1 MVSSAISSESLLK
14 LVQAGIVSS
23 LSQWPGQILFLLAD
37 LGVLGS
43 VLGLVLN
50 PRHHKKKAAL
60 LKAARAFTVG
70 DLDHR
75 LPPPGRGKWREL
87 TRTLNHLADRLQAN
101 ALSLGEW
108 EKIFD
113 IIPDQI
119 MVLDLKQ
126 RVTCLNRAAAEY
138 LGLSPEEALGRPC
151 YELVHSRAAAPPACP
166 FTRALKEGVQKQYE
180 FYSEARGRHF
190 LVSVD
195 ILRNQAG
202 EIVGAVHV
210 SRDITAFKEMQGEL
224 VETSGF
230 LNQVIESAPLAITV
244 VNREGRFTRANPQF
258 SREYGYAP
266 SEVIGRHYS
275 ELYACEAEMGQLL
288 AELRERGEVLGRQV
302 RFRHREGRE
311 VHTRISIRK
320 LYGARGELLGS
331 VGLGRNISEEVS
343 LRRQLEQAQKLEAI
357 ASLAGGLAHNFN
369 NLLMVITGLT
379 SLMLARLKPG
389 HPLYEDLREIEN
401 QVRTGREL
409 TQRLLTF
416 ARSAHSEIQ
425 PLDLNGLV
433 AATAGMFARTHPDLA
448 IVSELSRD
456 LPAVAG
462 DPGQLQQVLMNLL
475 INAWQAM
482 PGGGQIT
489 LSTRVVTL
497 EDWQDPA
504 WELKPGPYVEL
515 SVRDTGSGMDEETL
529 DCLFEPFFT
538 TKAPGQGTGL
548 GLPSAYRIVKG
559 HGGAIQVQ
567 SQKGEGSTFTLLL
580 PASATPFQAPA
591 FPEGRLILGQGT
603 ILAVEDDAV
612 LRQVATRLLQKLG
625 YRVLEAANGQRAL
638 EIFQERQGEI
648 DLVLLDLVMPGLS
661 GFQTLERLRALQPRV
676 RVLLCSGHGEA
687 PGDHLPPD
695 VGFLPKPYSLEFL
708 SQKVAEIL
716 QDGQRLGP
724 GPDA

>member
-1 MVSSAISSESLLK
+1 MVRSVISPESLFK
-14 LVQAGIVSS
+14 LVQAGIDSS
-23 LSQWPGQILFLLAD
+23 LSLWPGSVLFLLAG

-43 VLGLVLN
+43 VLGLVLS

-70 DLDHR
+70 DLAHR
-75 LPPPGRGKWREL
+75 LPPPGRGKRREL
-87 TRTLNHLADRLQAN
+87 ARTLNQLAARLKEN
-101 ALSLGEW
+101 ALSRGEW

-119 MVLDLKQ
+119 MVLDMEQ
-126 RVTCLNRAAAEY
+126 RVTRLNRAAAEY

-151 YELVHSRAAAPPACP
+151 YELINGRTAAPPACP
-166 FTRALKEGVQKQYE
+166 FTQAVKEGVQKQYE

-190 LVSVD
+190 LATVD
-195 ILRNQAG
+195 ILGNEAG

-210 SRDITAFKEMQGEL
+210 ARDITAFKEMQREL
-224 VETSGF
+224 VETSSF

-244 VNREGRFTRANPQF
+244 ANREGRFTRVNPQF
-258 SREYGYAP
+258 TAEYGYAA
-266 SEVIGRHYS
+266 EEILGRHFS
-275 ELYACEAEMGQLL
+275 ELYASEAEMGQLL
-288 AELRERGEVLGRQV
+288 AELRQRGEVLGRQV

-311 VHTRISIRK
+311 VPTRISIRK
-320 LYGARGELLGS
+320 LYGAGGELLGS

-379 SLMLARLKPG
+379 SLMLARLEPG
-389 HPLYEDLREIEN
+389 HHLYGDLVEIDN
-401 QVRTGREL
+401 QVRIGREL

-416 ARSAHSEIQ
+416 ARGARSEIQ
-425 PLDLNGLV
+425 PLDLNELV
-433 AATAGMFARTHPDLA
+433 AATAGMFARTRPDLA
-448 IVSELSRD
+448 IVHELSRD
-456 LPAVAG
+456 LPAVAA

-482 PGGGQIT
+482 PQGGQIT
-489 LSTRVVTL
+489 LSTRPVTL

-529 DCLFEPFFT
+529 ERLFEPFFT

-548 GLPSAYRIVKG
+548 GLASAYRIVKG

-567 SQKGEGSTFTLLL
+567 SQKGQGSTFTLLL
-580 PASATPFQAPA
+580 PVSAAPLQAPT

-603 ILAVEDDAV
+603 ILTVEDDAV

-625 YRVLEAANGQRAL
+625 YRVLEAPNGQRAL

-661 GFQTLERLRALQPRV
+661 GFQTLKRLRALQPRV

-708 SQKVAEIL
+708 SQKVAEVL
-716 QDGQRLGP
+716 QGQRLGP
-724 GPDA
+724 GPAA